1 MCMDVAIVDFESA
14 TAAAKLTRSLHET
27 GFAVVVNHPI
37 STDLLNR
44 IYHEWSDFFDSDA
57 KHQYRYS
64 KDRQDGYFPR
74 PDQWSEGRR
83 LPRRDDKEFFHVF
96 PWGRYP
102 TEVSDAAARYRLL
115 AMNVAATLLS
125 WIDQAAPSVTSRIG
139 APLSSTLVGGEK
151 NTLLR
156 ILRYP
161 AASGSAQA
169 SKRPRASVHK
179 DTNLI
184 TLLASA
190 THPGL
195 QVRNQ
200 AEKWRDVPWNFGS
213 IAVNAGVM
221 LDLMTGG
228 YFPAVAHRV
237 VVPRGPAAGEA
248 RLSMPLFL
256 HPADDVLIDDDTTAA
271 SFLREHLQASY
282 AVGPAGSESASARE
296 SPV

>member
-1 MCMDVAIVDFESA
+1 MDVAIVDFRS
-14 TAAAKLTRSLHET
+14 AAAAEDLTRSLHET

-37 STDLLNR
+37 PPGLLKN
-44 IYHEWSDFFDSDA
+44 IYEEWSDFFDSGS
-57 KHQYRYS
+57 KHQYLYS
-64 KDRQDGYFPR
+64 ETRQDGYFPR
-74 PDQWSEGRR
+74 PEKSSERGG

-102 TEVSDAAARYRLL
+102 AEVSEGAARYRLL
-115 AMNVAATLLS
+115 AMDVASTFLS
-125 WIDQAAPSVTSRIG
+125 WIDQAAPSAVRSRIG
-139 APLSSTLVGGEK
+139 APLPSLLVGGEK

-161 AASGSAQA
+161 AASPAAQDGNNL
-169 SKRPRASVHK
+169 RAGVHK
-179 DTNLI
+179 DTNLL

-195 QVRNQ
+195 QVRNR
-200 AEKWRDVPWNFGS
+200 AGSWGDVPSDFGS
-213 IAVNAGVM
+213 ITVNAGVM

-237 VVPRGPAAGEA
+237 VVPCGFAAGEP

-256 HPADDVLIDDDTTAA
+256 HPADDVVIDGDTTAA
-271 SFLREHLQASY
+271 SFLRTRLHASY
-282 AVGPAGSESASARE
+282 AAARPTNEPGSASG